1 MPKRIVIID
10 DDETSRFLYRYYFQS
25 VSDIEIIAEFDNA
38 EEALPQIPQL
48 KPDVVIVDYTLPGM
62 SGIELADRLNQ
73 YTEMKVLL
81 VTGHER
87 DSLNSALKCSPTFE
101 FFLKDW
107 SDRTMERIIN
117 FVLKTDDV
125 SDAAAN

>member
-10 DDETSRFLYRYYFQS
+10 DDETSRFLYRHYFRG
-25 VSDIEIIAEFDNA
+25 VSDVEIIAEFENA
-38 EEALPQIPQL
+38 EEALLEIPRL

-73 YTEMKVLL
+73 YPEMKVLL
-81 VTGHER
+81 VTGRER
-87 DSLNSALKCSPTFE
+87 DSFNSALKCSPTFE

-107 SDRTMERIIN
+107 SDCSMERIID
-117 FVLKTDDV
+117 FCK
-125 SDAAAN
+125 

>member
-73 YTEMKVLL
+73 YPEMKVLL

-125 SDAAAN
+125 TDAATK

>member
-1 MPKRIVIID
+1 MPKRIIIID
-10 DDETSRFLYRYYFQS
+10 DDETSIFLYRYYFQS

-38 EEALPQIPQL
+38 EEALSQIPQL

-62 SGIELADRLNQ
+62 SGIELADRLSR
-73 YTEMKVLL
+73 YPLMKVLL
-81 VTGHER
+81 VTGHDR
-87 DSLNSALKCSPTFE
+87 DSLNLALKCSPTFE

-117 FVLKTDDV
+117 FCK
-125 SDAAAN
+125 